1 MRYIPFL
8 LGMNVTIRRK
18 GNVQGFGKELAWMFR
33 CLFMKSVF
41 DGMGCPAVWG
51 PRTWRTIFYGI
62 LFFSKALST
71 LFTLL
76 SYLLENVF

>member
-1 MRYIPFL
+1 M
-8 LGMNVTIRRK
+8 
-18 GNVQGFGKELAWMFR
+18 FGALDGPTKKLAWMFR

-41 DGMGCPAVWG
+41 DGTGCPAVWG
-51 PRTWRTIFYGI
+51 PRTWGTIFYGI